1 MLPTGHPATLMKHRS
16 SLSGVLA
23 FAFAAL
29 VLLPSAV
36 VHGQVTEERPA
47 DSLVSLDDLLVEARL
62 NNPSLRAA
70 FLNATAL
77 ATRRDQVSKL
87 PDPTFG
93 FSWQPYP
100 IYTARGTQRTQFR
113 LEQMFPFPGVQNLR
127 GDIADRD
134 TEAAYFRAQASRL
147 DLEFQVKQAYFEL
160 YRIQQLLDLVHT
172 FQATL
177 EDFEESANRQYV
189 VGTGSQQAV
198 LKAQLEKN
206 SLESIKIDLEKSR
219 TSYAETLARL
229 LNRSSA
235 SGFLGNLRAEAPP
248 IPTLD
253 EDVILTTALI
263 MRPELGAVDAEAG
276 RADAQISLAKR
287 RYWPDFGLNITYFDI
302 AANEQLPMGSGTDAL
317 AIGAKIKVPLQLGR
331 RGATVEEAKV
341 RRSQVE
347 ARREALESEFRTQ
360 IADLVN
366 QVKQEEQQLRLFG
379 EVLIPQAE
387 VTLQATLSDYTTGR
401 TDFLNLLDAERMLFS
416 LHNSYENVFVRY
428 LKVRAAL
435 ERAAGVSSF
444 VEQSRGE

>member
-1 MLPTGHPATLMKHRS
+1 MKHKP

-23 FAFAAL
+23 FSFAVL
-29 VLLPSAV
+29 VLAPSAV
-36 VHGQVTEERPA
+36 VYGQVTEQQPA
-47 DSLVSLDDLLVEARL
+47 DSLVHLDDLLVEARL

-113 LEQMFPFPGVQNLR
+113 IEQMFPFPGIQNLR
-127 GDIADRD
+127 GDIADRGA
-134 TEAAYFRAQASRL
+134 EAANFQAQASRL
-147 DLEFQVKQAYFEL
+147 DIEFQVKVAYYEL
-160 YRIQQLLDLVHT
+160 FRIQQVLDLVYM
-172 FQATL
+172 FQSTL
-177 EDFEESANRQYV
+177 EDFEESASTQYV

-206 SLESIKIDLEKSR
+206 SLETIKIDLKKSR
-219 TSYAETLARL
+219 TSIAETLARL
-229 LNRSSA
+229 LNRSSS
-235 SGFLGNLRAEAPP
+235 SGFLGNLRAEASL

-253 EDVILTTALI
+253 QEVLLRTALT

-276 RADAQISLAKR
+276 KADAQILLAKK

-302 AANEQLPMGSGTDAL
+302 AASDQLPMGTGTNAL
-317 AIGAKIKVPLQLGR
+317 AIGAKIKVPLQRGR

-341 RRSQVE
+341 RRSQID
-347 ARREALESEFRTQ
+347 AIREALESEFRAQ
-360 IADLVN
+360 IADLVS
-366 QVKQEEQQLRLFG
+366 QIGQEKQQLALFE

-416 LHNSYENVFVRY
+416 LRTSHENVFVRY
-428 LKVRAAL
+428 LKVTAAL

-444 VEQSRGE
+444 VEPGPGE